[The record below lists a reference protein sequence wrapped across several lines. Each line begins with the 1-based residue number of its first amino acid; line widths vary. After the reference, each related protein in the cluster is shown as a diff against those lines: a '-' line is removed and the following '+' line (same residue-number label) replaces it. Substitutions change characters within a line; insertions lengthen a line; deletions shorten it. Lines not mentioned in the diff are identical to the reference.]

1 MRFPML
7 PLPYK
12 CFPSRLMNVCVCL
25 GAQGPMAPVPQP
37 NMVASGMS
45 PQSTAGFVTG
55 MNVQHPSYTGVQSFT
70 GQPMMYN
77 NSQ

>member
-1 MRFPML
+1 ML
-7 PLPYK
+7 PLP
-12 CFPSRLMNVCVCL
+12 CAFRLSFMNVRVYL

-45 PQSTAGFVTG
+45 PQSTAGFVPG
-55 MNVQHPSYTGVQSFT
+55 MNVQHPHYTGVQSFT